1 MSSDVPKDFTDFYAV
16 FNKQLPPSN
25 FALVNVIGIATEA
38 LAPKRVNSGV
48 VGAAPN
54 CIPELGFKVAYAG
67 DKDLEGTRS
76 NPFQK
81 LSVEERMYVIQ
92 FYHDN
97 KSLASPKRT
106 LRNSHARSNG
116 TADNSPPDRALT
128 DPVETEE
135 HDNQAAPKTTCQ
147 ECHRNFPTE
156 HLTTIHRWERHD
168 PKFSR
173 YLEQG
178 SKAYNC
184 FKHGCTRKFKA
195 VEGRRDHMIQTHD
208 FPPDYDF
215 GLLDTG
221 MEEGFENRY
230 FVEALKDDFPV
241 ARARKQVAQAPVP
254 ERPMKEVPKKLV
266 PAEPSAASSF
276 GPKFGLIRNVAPDR
290 FCDVLVEVIRMY
302 PGQFDACELYVTDY
316 TTNKHLFDY
325 ASPEEER
332 EQGRDGDPLNYI
344 DPHRE
349 RQRKWPGPYG
359 QMALKVEVR
368 EPHASYA
375 RSKIKEGDLV
385 VIRNMRIKTDPQT
398 RIEGNLWPDFRY
410 PDKVL
415 LQVWQ
420 VKDRK
425 EVIELLDRKEK
436 YWKGRKR
443 SLSDT
448 EDAKKNSGR
457 QRSVGKGKRPRP
469 EDRSRAG
476 RERKHDFS
484 KPSRHL
490 QKPRREPEHHL
501 LRPLLPTHLPWT
513 LGRRDPTSLRQPETT
528 RHGPGRGFL
537 PPRLEDFARPY
548 SSTLNS
554 QQDPDSDAEGGADP
568 VDVDAQFLL
577 NEDATDISNDSAKLQ
592 ALRDKLFVLWGD
604 LEEKKSEAQS
614 RGLPSSL
621 PGEVIREDMLSGHAP
636 DNVPFECCIR
646 EYGQQVDPEDMSE
659 DTLMGWI
666 RIFEIFETRIK

>member
-1 MSSDVPKDFTDFYAV
+1 MSNWGTQWLV
-16 FNKQLPPSN
+16 LP
-25 FALVNVIGIATEA
+25 
-38 LAPKRVNSGV
+38 
-48 VGAAPN
+48 PN

-448 EDAKKNSGR
+448 EDAKKEQRKAKKRRQKERDRAQKTAAEPAESASTTSANPHVICRNQDVNPSTISSVLSFPRTSRGPSGEEI
-457 QRSVGKGKRPRP
+457 QLPFVNQKR
-469 EDRSRAG
+469 RAMV
-476 RERKHDFS
+476 RVVDFY
-484 KPSRHL
+484 
-490 QKPRREPEHHL
+490 
-501 LRPLLPTHLPWT
+501 
-513 LGRRDPTSLRQPETT
+513 
-528 RHGPGRGFL
+528 

-568 VDVDAQFLL
+568 VDVDVDSSLPYPWQWDFFLLVEDGKRLTKQGETPPRLWLHVSNPEAQFLL
-577 NEDATDISNDSAKLQ
+577 NEDAT
-592 ALRDKLFVLWGD
+592 
-604 LEEKKSEAQS
+604 E
-614 RGLPSSL
+614 
-621 PGEVIREDMLSGHAP
+621 
-636 DNVPFECCIR
+636 
-646 EYGQQVDPEDMSE
+646 
-659 DTLMGWI
+659 
-666 RIFEIFETRIK
+666 